1 MVSYIKGGLHM
12 AIIYKVDVLAKLKQ
26 NGITTYHLRKEKILS
41 EKAIQLI
48 REGKPVSWQNLGKIC
63 ALLKCQPGDLLEWV
77 DADEL
82 EEI

>member
-1 MVSYIKGGLHM
+1 M
-12 AIIYKVDVLAKLKQ
+12 AIIYKVDILAKLKQ
-26 NGITTYHLRKEKILS
+26 NGITTYQLRKGKKLS

-48 REGKPVSWQNLGKIC
+48 REGKPVSWQNLDKIC

>member
-1 MVSYIKGGLHM
+1 M
-12 AIIYKVDVLAKLKQ
+12 AIIYKADILAKLKQ
-26 NGITTYHLRKEKILS
+26 NGITTYQLRKEKILS

-82 EEI
+82 EKI

>member
-1 MVSYIKGGLHM
+1 M
-12 AIIYKVDVLAKLKQ
+12 AIIYKADILAKLKQ
-26 NGITTYHLRKEKILS
+26 NGITTYQLRKERILS
-41 EKAIQLI
+41 EKAIQPI
-48 REGKPVSWQNLGKIC
+48 REGKPVSWQNLDKIC

>member
-1 MVSYIKGGLHM
+1 MCM
-12 AIIYKVDVLAKLKQ
+12 AIIYKADILAKLKQ
-26 NGITTYHLRKEKILS
+26 NGITTYQLRKEKILS

-82 EEI
+82 EKI

>member
-1 MVSYIKGGLHM
+1 M
-12 AIIYKVDVLAKLKQ
+12 AIIYKADILAKLKQ
-26 NGITTYHLRKEKILS
+26 NGITTYQLRNALSQS

>member
-1 MVSYIKGGLHM
+1 M
-12 AIIYKVDVLAKLKQ
+12 AIIYKADILAKLKQ
-26 NGITTYHLRKEKILS
+26 NGITTYQLRKEKILS

-48 REGKPVSWQNLGKIC
+48 REGKPVSWQNLDKIC

>member
-1 MVSYIKGGLHM
+1 M
-12 AIIYKVDVLAKLKQ
+12 AIIYKADILAKLKQ
-26 NGITTYHLRKEKILS
+26 NGITTYQLRKEKILS

>member
-1 MVSYIKGGLHM
+1 MCM
-12 AIIYKVDVLAKLKQ
+12 AIIYKADILAKLKQ
-26 NGITTYHLRKEKILS
+26 NGITTYQLRKEKILS

-48 REGKPVSWQNLGKIC
+48 REGKPVSWQNLDKIC

>member
-1 MVSYIKGGLHM
+1 MCM
-12 AIIYKVDVLAKLKQ
+12 AIIYKADILAKLKQ
-26 NGITTYHLRKEKILS
+26 NGITTYQLRKEKILS

>member
-1 MVSYIKGGLHM
+1 M
-12 AIIYKVDVLAKLKQ
+12 AIIYKADILAKLKQ
-26 NGITTYHLRKEKILS
+26 NGITTYQLRKEKILS
-41 EKAIQLI
+41 EKAIQPI
-48 REGKPVSWQNLGKIC
+48 REGKPVSWQNLDKIC

>member
-1 MVSYIKGGLHM
+1 M
-12 AIIYKVDVLAKLKQ
+12 AIIYKADILAKLKQ
-26 NGITTYHLRKEKILS
+26 NGITTYQLRKEKILS

-63 ALLKCQPGDLLEWV
+63 ALLKCQPGDLLEWI